1 MFNTNVYEQTRWGR
15 EYADSMLFSG
25 GMSFSDGG
33 TVVENKF
40 LNAVVEQQGF
50 LAAFTG
56 IRSFVVVACPDPS
69 RLSYRVYLSYDVFPY

>member
-1 MFNTNVYEQTRWGR
+1 
-15 EYADSMLFSG
+15 MLFSG

-56 IRSFVVVACPDPS
+56 NVRT
-69 RLSYRVYLSYDVFPY
+69 

>member
-1 MFNTNVYEQTRWGR
+1 MFITNDPGQTRWGR

-25 GMSFSDGG
+25 GMNFSDGG
-33 TVVENKF
+33 TVVEDKF

-56 IRSFVVVACPDPS
+56 MLVFDPIHRRTYVSLHCLCDASSF
-69 RLSYRVYLSYDVFPY
+69 